1 MTWLAVAVGL
11 ITIWLLGAC
20 TLALLD
26 ARGEG
31 IGALAADYATGVALL
46 AFVGMSGIALGIGV
60 SMLVMYGILA
70 ALTAACVLTGASA
83 RLRPSA
89 AAFRLP
95 RDPVAPALLLATVT
109 MTALVLTAATAD
121 RLWWDGWSIWTFKAM
136 VLFREGTLP
145 ATFMDPGGIYVTS
158 NLDYPLA
165 VPLLGWWLFSHA
177 GAASAAVASFA
188 GALWYALLPALAWST
203 LRDAA
208 GPRLAALAALGLA
221 AFWPIS
227 FFAAGGTADVVIA
240 VALLGAVMELRIA
253 VGAAHRGPLIRAVAY
268 LALAALTKNEGLA
281 LAIATGCIAGAAML
295 IRGHGNRLRVVWL
308 ATPVLLLLPWILFTE
323 SLTISSA
330 ALAGASEAPPSDQ
343 RLSLFITGLRVLFS
357 STPWQPIPLLA
368 ILGLWAVARSRDVGL
383 ITGAA
388 VVVTYTAALSFVL
401 LRSSE
406 DMLWLLTTAAPRVF
420 GAIVPA
426 VVCLAAAGVI
436 ELELKMQRSPTAPPG
451 HALSA

>member
-11 ITIWLLGAC
+11 ISVWLLGAC

-31 IGALAADYATGVALL
+31 VGALAADYVTGVAVL
-46 AFVGMSGIALGIGV
+46 AFLGMSGIALGLGV
-60 SMLVMYGILA
+60 SMLVTYGVLA
-70 ALTAACVLTGASA
+70 ALVAACVATGASA
-83 RLRPSA
+83 RLRPAA

-95 RDPVAPALLLATVT
+95 RDPVALGLLLATAI
-109 MTALVLTAATAD
+109 MTGLVLTGATAD

-145 ATFMDPGGIYVTS
+145 ASFMDPGGIYVTS

-188 GALWYALLPALAWST
+188 GALWYALLPVLAWST
-203 LRDAA
+203 LRNAA
-208 GPRLAALAALGLA
+208 GPRIAALAALGLA

-253 VGAAHRGPLIRAVAY
+253 VGSAHRGALIRAVAY
-268 LALAALTKNEGLA
+268 LSLAALTKNEGLA
-281 LAIATGCIAGAAML
+281 LAIATGCIAGGAML
-295 IRGHGNRLRVVWL
+295 FRRHGDRLRLVWL

-330 ALAGASEAPPSDQ
+330 ALAGASEASAGDQ
-343 RLSLFITGLRVLFS
+343 RLSLFMTGLRVLFS

-368 ILGLWAVARSRDVGL
+368 VLGLWAVARSRDVGL
-383 ITGAA
+383 ITGGA
-388 VVVTYTAALSFVL
+388 VVITYTAALSLVL

-426 VVCLAAAGVI
+426 VVCLAVAGVI
-436 ELELKMQRSPTAPPG
+436 ELELKIRKPHTAPDG
-451 HALSA
+451 HALPA